1 MMNYA
6 NDNYEF
12 VENNGELEGFNINEA
27 AALYKGAYYNDEY
40 EALYNDGWV
49 INETETEFEF
59 ASENGA
65 YYMTFNKGR
74 VMMLAS

>member
-27 AALYKGAYYNDEY
+27 AMLYKSAEYNNEY
-40 EALYNDGWV
+40 NCLYNDGWL
-49 INETETEFEF
+49 ITEIDNEFEF